1 LEVPDLDLVRSA
13 VAGDDGAFHALV
25 DRHAKVLF
33 RVALSLSRNRSDA
46 EDLMQETLVAAYR
59 GLKNFEGRSSVKTWF
74 TTIMTRQAYKVW
86 RKSKRGGSSMRSI
99 HPTTTTNEDRN
110 GLAEGVDAAMVVEES
125 TSAVQKRLDVMH
137 VLGRLTDAHRQVLVL
152 REIQGLSYD
161 EIAQS
166 LGVPRGT
173 VESRLFRA
181 RAEFRQEYERD
192 EREAAADAE
201 VRRSRSRVTPG
212 EAS

>member
-86 RKSKRGGSSMRSI
+86 RKSKRGGSSVKSI
-99 HPTTTTNEDRN
+99 HATTTNTDDRERT
-110 GLAEGVDAAMVVEES
+110 AEGVDAAMVVGES
-125 TSAVQKRLDVMH
+125 TAAVQKRLDVTH

-161 EIAQS
+161 EIAQA

-192 EREAAADAE
+192 ERDEAADAE
-201 VRRSRSRVTPG
+201 ARRSRSRVTPG